1 MGIVAQ
7 RPPRRQPRR
16 RKKSEFFPPKTLTNP
31 APAAIIFK
39 QPQARQTRGGVAHLG
54 ERLNGIQEV
63 RGSIPLISTK
73 KPVSERM
80 RAFFAAQNKQFLLFL
95 LKCLQADAE
104 TGMMKLYIPD
114 NGLCTRNTEKGAN
127 DEKASG

>member
-1 MGIVAQ
+1 MLYYTSLPNGIA
-7 RPPRRQPRR
+7 
-16 RKKSEFFPPKTLTNP
+16 
-31 APAAIIFK
+31 
-39 QPQARQTRGGVAHLG
+39 RGGVAHLG